1 MNHEGLYTVICESQ
15 ITDFDYSI
23 VNWLY
28 QPIIGPCATSLYFMI
43 FEQTKVLKKLNLKF
57 DVKSL
62 CATLSITYKEFN
74 EAKEKLEALK
84 LLKTFMNKNIDK
96 KFVFNIFPPLAPH
109 DFFNDKILDNML
121 LNKIGKVSYEIARFN
136 FVRDEIKTEDYHE
149 MTANFSDVFI
159 NDFIQANAKR
169 ITSNIKVITKEKTK
183 VINYLDYS
191 ILDKCLIEKG
201 VNEKLYHYLKDLIEQ
216 LSTFYRIK
224 EKSFATIIIKS
235 IIITKENQRMIDET
249 KLIQLCHNYY
259 EKQLKSSYKPILK
272 QEDSVQ
278 QLSFE
283 VEANANSLNIKDAKI
298 TEMKTIAAV
307 DYFTLLKEKE
317 LTSQE
322 VEIIRDLIVSYK
334 LTNEVVNCLIEY
346 VWFKNNSR
354 IERNYITKIASTLNA
369 LNINCA
375 EQAMEYLKKAYRQ
388 AQRKIVLNETINFS
402 KANLK
407 AKKLVNE
414 QKLKTDWLNEKPPSA
429 KKEVVASEK
438 IDLEALR
445 KELEGL

>member
-1 MNHEGLYTVICESQ
+1 MNHGGLYTVTCESQ

-23 VNWLY
+23 INWLY

-57 DVKSL
+57 DIKSL
-62 CATLSITYKEFN
+62 CTALSITHEQFN

-84 LLKTFMNKNIDK
+84 LLKTFMNKKADK
-96 KFVFNIFPPLAPH
+96 KFVFNLFPPLAPH

-136 FVRDEIKTEDYHE
+136 FVRDEIKTEDYDE
-149 MTANFSDVFI
+149 ITANFSDVFI
-159 NDFIQANAKR
+159 NDFIQENAKR
-169 ITSNIKVITKEKTK
+169 ITSNIKVITKDKAK
-183 VINYLDYS
+183 VINYIDYS
-191 ILDKCLIEKG
+191 LLDKCLIEKG
-201 VNEKLYHYLKDLIEQ
+201 VNEKLYHCIKDLIEQ

-235 IIITKENQRMIDET
+235 IFITKENQRMIDET

-259 EKQLKSSYKPILK
+259 EKQLKTLNKPVIK
-272 QEDSVQ
+272 KEDTMQ

-283 VEANANSLNIKDAKI
+283 VESNANGLNIKDAKI
-298 TEMKTIAAV
+298 SEMKTIAAV
-307 DYFTLLKEKE
+307 DYFVLLKEKD

-322 VEIIRDLIVSYK
+322 VEIIRDLLVSYK

-346 VWFKNNSR
+346 VWFKNNRR
-354 IERNYITKIASTLNA
+354 IERNYITKIASTLNS
-369 LNINCA
+369 LNINSV

-388 AQRKIVLNETINFS
+388 AQRKIVLSETIKFS
-402 KANLK
+402 EANLK
-407 AKKLVNE
+407 AKKLANE
-414 QKLKTDWLNEKPPSA
+414 QKLKTDWLNEKNSA
-429 KKEVVASEK
+429 SKELIVSEK